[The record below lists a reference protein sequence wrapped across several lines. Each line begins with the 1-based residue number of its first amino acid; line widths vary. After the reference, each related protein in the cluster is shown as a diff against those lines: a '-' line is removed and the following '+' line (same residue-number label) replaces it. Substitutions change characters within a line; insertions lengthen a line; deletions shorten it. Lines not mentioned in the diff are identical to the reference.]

1 MDIESGHID
10 HPFISV
16 DETLLRTHDDGKRM
30 RNPSPECPEE
40 GNMTARLGWRV
51 GSVPSRR
58 TVCLSSPSHGEYHQ
72 VRSRS
77 ARLVPDSSPG
87 WAVPGAPFFDRQV
100 MTLEMVLRSSAETVL
115 DRRVS

>member
-10 HPFISV
+10 HPFILV

-30 RNPSPECPEE
+30 KNPSPECPEE

-51 GSVPSRR
+51 GSVPDRR

-77 ARLVPDSSPG
+77 PPG
-87 WAVPGAPFFDRQV
+87 VSGLGDPGAPFLLRQV
-100 MTLEMVLRSSAETVL
+100 MTEEMLLSSSTETVF

>member
-16 DETLLRTHDDGKRM
+16 DETLLRARDDGKRM
-30 RNPSPECPEE
+30 GKPVIGAS
-40 GNMTARLGWRV
+40 GG
-51 GSVPSRR
+51 GKYHR
-58 TVCLSSPSHGEYHQ
+58 TDQ

-77 ARLVPDSSPG
+77 VPDSSPG
-87 WAVPGAPFFDRQV
+87 WGVPGAPFFDRQV
-100 MTLEMVLRSSAETVL
+100 MTLVMVLSSSAETVL

>member
-1 MDIESGHID
+1 MTT
-10 HPFISV
+10 V
-16 DETLLRTHDDGKRM
+16 KDE
-30 RNPSPECPEE
+30 NPSPEHPEE
-40 GNMTARLGWRV
+40 GNMTARLDWRV
-51 GSVPSRR
+51 GSVPGRR

-77 ARLVPDSSPG
+77 LPDSSPG

-100 MTLEMVLRSSAETVL
+100 MTLEMVLSSSAETVL